1 MKITTAL
8 LAGTVIPTL
17 VLLVQP
23 AHAESASGIVVAQA
37 QPEKDKPKPAPAKPA
52 KPAPPAA
59 KPRLRRQLPHALR
72 LRHQLP
78 HALRLRRQL
87 PHALRLR
94 RQLPHALRLRH
105 QLPHALRLR
114 HQLPH
119 ALRLRHQLPHALR
132 LRRQLPHALRL
143 RHQLPHALRLRRQL
157 PHALR
162 LRHRPPQ
169 LPRLLR
175 RPPQLP
181 RRQHDRSSSQAS
193 RFRWQSQPW
202 HRHQRRFAVRGGRP
216 AAGVAAPAAA
226 VAPTATPANVRRMD
240 DFRSQRREVREG
252 DRTIIREPGRTIIKQ
267 GNVTVIRRDESD
279 RFRYGARNMIAE
291 RRGNELRTIAVRPDG
306 SRIINVTDDTGRLVR
321 RVRRDQFGRE
331 FVMFDNSRS
340 GTGVGTA
347 LGIGIAAGLAAGL
360 GVAYLANVP
369 PPVITIPEDQY
380 IVDTRYAPPAMLYD
394 TLAAPPIDAIE
405 RPYTLDE
412 IRYTPALRQ
421 RMRSV
426 DINTLTFDSGSFE
439 LRPDQYGQLEAIANA
454 IRQVTEANP
463 NEVFLIEGHT
473 DAVGTEEDNI
483 SLSDRRAE
491 AVAVALTE
499 QFQVPPENLTT
510 QGYGEQQL
518 KVPVQGPNEQN
529 RRVTVRRIT
538 PLLAGK

>member
-1 MKITTAL
+1 
-8 LAGTVIPTL
+8 
-17 VLLVQP
+17 
-23 AHAESASGIVVAQA
+23 
-37 QPEKDKPKPAPAKPA
+37 
-52 KPAPPAA
+52 
-59 KPRLRRQLPHALR
+59 
-72 LRHQLP
+72 
-78 HALRLRRQL
+78 
-87 PHALRLR
+87 
-94 RQLPHALRLRH
+94 
-105 QLPHALRLR
+105 
-114 HQLPH
+114 
-119 ALRLRHQLPHALR
+119 
-132 LRRQLPHALRL
+132 
-143 RHQLPHALRLRRQL
+143 
-157 PHALR
+157 
-162 LRHRPPQ
+162 
-169 LPRLLR
+169 
-175 RPPQLP
+175 
-181 RRQHDRSSSQAS
+181 
-193 RFRWQSQPW
+193 
-202 HRHQRRFAVRGGRP
+202 
-216 AAGVAAPAAA
+216 VAAPAAA

-252 DRTIIREPGRTIIKQ
+252 DRTIIREPGRTIIKE

-321 RVRRDQFGRE
+321 RLRRDQFGRE
-331 FVMFDNSRS
+331 SVMFDNSRS
-340 GTGVGTA
+340 GMGAGTA
-347 LGIGIAAGLAAGL
+347 FGIGIAAGFAAGL
-360 GVAYLANVP
+360 GVAYLADVP
-369 PPVITIPEDQY
+369 PPVITIPQDQY

-454 IRQVTEANP
+454 VRQVTEANP

-491 AVAVALTE
+491 AIAVALTE
-499 QFQVPPENLTT
+499 QFQIPPENLTT

>member
-1 MKITTAL
+1 
-8 LAGTVIPTL
+8 
-17 VLLVQP
+17 
-23 AHAESASGIVVAQA
+23 VV
-37 QPEKDKPKPAPAKPA
+37 P
-52 KPAPPAA
+52 PPAA
-59 KPRLRRQLPHALR
+59 LRG
-72 LRHQLP
+72 
-78 HALRLRRQL
+78 
-87 PHALRLR
+87 
-94 RQLPHALRLRH
+94 
-105 QLPHALRLR
+105 
-114 HQLPH
+114 
-119 ALRLRHQLPHALR
+119 
-132 LRRQLPHALRL
+132 
-143 RHQLPHALRLRRQL
+143 
-157 PHALR
+157 
-162 LRHRPPQ
+162 
-169 LPRLLR
+169 
-175 RPPQLP
+175 
-181 RRQHDRSSSQAS
+181 
-193 RFRWQSQPW
+193 
-202 HRHQRRFAVRGGRP
+202 RGGKP
-216 AAGVAAPAAA
+216 AAGVAAPAVA

-279 RFRYGARNMIAE
+279 RFRYGARNIIAE

-331 FVMFDNSRS
+331 YVMFDNNRS
-340 GTGVGTA
+340 GMGAGTA
-347 LGIGIAAGLAAGL
+347 LGIGVAAGLAAGL

-380 IVDTRYAPPAMLYD
+380 IVDTRYAPTAMLYD
-394 TLAAPPIDAIE
+394 TLAAPPIDTIE

-412 IRYTPALRQ
+412 IRYTPALRH

-454 IRQVTEANP
+454 VRQVTEANP

-499 QFQVPPENLTT
+499 QFQIPPENLTT

>member
-1 MKITTAL
+1 M
-8 LAGTVIPTL
+8 
-17 VLLVQP
+17 
-23 AHAESASGIVVAQA
+23 
-37 QPEKDKPKPAPAKPA
+37 
-52 KPAPPAA
+52 
-59 KPRLRRQLPHALR
+59 
-72 LRHQLP
+72 
-78 HALRLRRQL
+78 
-87 PHALRLR
+87 
-94 RQLPHALRLRH
+94 
-105 QLPHALRLR
+105 
-114 HQLPH
+114 
-119 ALRLRHQLPHALR
+119 
-132 LRRQLPHALRL
+132 
-143 RHQLPHALRLRRQL
+143 
-157 PHALR
+157 
-162 LRHRPPQ
+162 
-169 LPRLLR
+169 
-175 RPPQLP
+175 
-181 RRQHDRSSSQAS
+181 
-193 RFRWQSQPW
+193 
-202 HRHQRRFAVRGGRP
+202 
-216 AAGVAAPAAA
+216 AAPAAA

-340 GTGVGTA
+340 GMGAGTA

-454 IRQVTEANP
+454 VRQVTEANP

-499 QFQVPPENLTT
+499 QFQIPPENLTT

>member
-17 VLLVQP
+17 VLLFQP

-59 KPRLRRQLPHALR
+59 KPAPPPPAATRPAPPPPAAARPASPPPAAARPAPLPPAAATPAPPPPAAATPTPPPPAAANPAPTARPFVQPGKPVPVAKPAVVPPPAALR
-72 LRHQLP
+72 G
-78 HALRLRRQL
+78 
-87 PHALRLR
+87 
-94 RQLPHALRLRH
+94 
-105 QLPHALRLR
+105 
-114 HQLPH
+114 
-119 ALRLRHQLPHALR
+119 
-132 LRRQLPHALRL
+132 
-143 RHQLPHALRLRRQL
+143 
-157 PHALR
+157 
-162 LRHRPPQ
+162 
-169 LPRLLR
+169 PRG
-175 RPPQLP
+175 
-181 RRQHDRSSSQAS
+181 RS
-193 RFRWQSQPW
+193 
-202 HRHQRRFAVRGGRP
+202 

-252 DRTIIREPGRTIIKQ
+252 DRTIIREPGRTIIKE

-321 RVRRDQFGRE
+321 RLRRDQFGRE
-331 FVMFDNSRS
+331 SVMFDNSRS
-340 GTGVGTA
+340 GMGAGTA
-347 LGIGIAAGLAAGL
+347 FGIGIAAGFAAGL
-360 GVAYLANVP
+360 GVAYLADVP
-369 PPVITIPEDQY
+369 PPVITIPQDQY

-412 IRYTPALRQ
+412 IRYTRALRQ

-454 IRQVTEANP
+454 VRQVTEANP

-491 AVAVALTE
+491 AIAVALTE
-499 QFQVPPENLTT
+499 QFQIPPENLTT

-529 RRVTVRRIT
+529 RRITVRRIT